1 MTLFAYPNTSL
12 LTFSTHILTRRM
24 TICDATNPTSAM
36 IFNSHPHKE
45 DDTLS
50 IQTYSLYQFFN
61 SHPHKEDDHH
71 IPTCTATITFSTHI
85 LTRRMT
91 VLCIFFC
98 LQHLFFNSHPH
109 KEDDHFLSIRYY
121 NYGFST
127 HILTRRMTFL
137 THHQLQHSCFS
148 THILTRRMTVL
159 CIFFCLQHLFFNSH
173 PHKEDDKFIWC

>member
-1 MTLFAYPNTSL
+1 MTQYFSTHILTRRMTLFAYPNTSL

-91 VLCIFFC
+91 CRTIRRSTHCIF
-98 LQHLFFNSHPH
+98 Q
-109 KEDDHFLSIRYY
+109 
-121 NYGFST
+121 
-127 HILTRRMTFL
+127 LTSS
-137 THHQLQHSCFS
+137 QGG
-148 THILTRRMTVL
+148 
-159 CIFFCLQHLFFNSH
+159 
-173 PHKEDDKFIWC
+173 